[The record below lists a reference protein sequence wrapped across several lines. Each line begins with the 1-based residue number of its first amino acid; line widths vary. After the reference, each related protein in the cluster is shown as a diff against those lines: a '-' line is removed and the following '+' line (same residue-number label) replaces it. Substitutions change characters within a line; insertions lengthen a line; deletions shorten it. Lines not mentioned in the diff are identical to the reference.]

1 MHFVKYKLSL
11 LVVIMLGFL
20 AACSPQQEINEEV
33 LLQGKT
39 MGTTFSIKVY
49 AQKEQ
54 LQNLNLLESVNTLL
68 VDVNQSMS
76 TYIADSEINQFN
88 RLSANV
94 VVPIS
99 EDFRRVT
106 AESINIG
113 LSTGTL
119 DVTMGPLI
127 DLWGFGPDKRPT
139 KLPSDELI
147 QSIQTQIGVDKLNL
161 TQQGLSKS
169 VDKLALS
176 YSAIAKGFGIDKVA
190 EFLES
195 KGLTSYMVEIG
206 GEIRVGSAKPNGEP
220 WRLAIEQ
227 PDAPLGERKVHKILA
242 LSKLSMA
249 TSGDYR
255 IFFEMDGVH
264 YSHLIN
270 PETGKP
276 ILRDLVSVTVLHPS
290 AMTADGLATAL
301 TVMGTKRALAYAEQH
316 NLPVY
321 LISKTPNGLVSSYSN
336 AFAPYL

>member
-1 MHFVKYKLSL
+1 MQTSKYNFFILIGIL
-11 LVVIMLGFL
+11 LAFL
-20 AACSPQQEINEEV
+20 AACSPKKEANEEV

-39 MGTTFSIKVY
+39 MGTTFSIKIY
-49 AQKEQ
+49 AEKEQ
-54 LQNLNLLESVNTLL
+54 LQQLNLLESVNALL

-88 RLSANV
+88 RLPANTEV
-94 VVPIS
+94 AMS

-106 AESINIG
+106 AESIRLG
-113 LSTGTL
+113 KSTGTL

-147 QSIQTQIGVDKLNL
+147 NSIQSQIGVGKLSL
-161 TQQGLSKS
+161 TEQGLSKS

-206 GEIRVGSAKPNGEP
+206 GEIRVGKAKPNGEP

-227 PDAPLGERKVHKILA
+227 PDAPLGERKVHKILS
-242 LSKLSMA
+242 LTEQSMA

-276 ILRDLVSVTVLHPS
+276 ILRDLVSVTVIHPS

-301 TVMGTKRALAYAEQH
+301 TVMGTERALAYAEQH

-321 LISKTPNGLVSSYSN
+321 LISKTETGLVSRYSN
-336 AFAPYL
+336 AFTPYL